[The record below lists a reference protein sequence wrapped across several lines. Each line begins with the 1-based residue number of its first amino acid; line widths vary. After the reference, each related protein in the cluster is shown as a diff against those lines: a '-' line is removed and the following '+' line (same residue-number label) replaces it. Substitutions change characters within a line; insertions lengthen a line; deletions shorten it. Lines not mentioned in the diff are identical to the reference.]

1 MSVNIKN
8 TVFTTRNMMI
18 KLKTN
23 KTRFKNVMLI
33 TGTYHLPLKILK
45 YITEELRKY
54 CSILYDSLKD

>member
-1 MSVNIKN
+1 
-8 TVFTTRNMMI
+8 MI